1 MNRIYLI
8 LALVLA
14 VILSFYL
21 AFSFGKTEERKE
33 WEEKYALAQQ
43 EIKTLEAKAEI
54 INEVIVTKYVDKI
67 RYVEKV
73 KIQTVKE
80 FITAEADKSCTIN
93 NGFVRVHDAAAGATT
108 LTATSTD
115 ADPSSVK
122 LSNVAEVVVDNY
134 AEYNKTK
141 VQLESLQNWV
151 RDQQTLWNTK

>member
-14 VILSFYL
+14 VIFSFYL

-108 LTATSTD
+108 LTSTSTD

>member
-8 LALVLA
+8 IALVLA
-14 VILSFYL
+14 VALSFYL
-21 AFSFGKTEERKE
+21 AFSFGKTEERKA
-33 WEEKYALAQQ
+33 WELKYAIATA
-43 EIKTLEAKAEI
+43 EIKTLEANAAI
-54 INEVIVTKYVDKI
+54 INEVVVTKYVDKI
-67 RYVEKV
+67 RYVEKI
-73 KIQTVKE
+73 KIQKVKE

-108 LTATSTD
+108 VTPSSTD

-141 VQLESLQNWV
+141 VQLESLQGWV
-151 RDQQTLWNTK
+151 REQQLLWNSK

>member
-8 LALVLA
+8 IALVLA

-21 AFSFGKTEERKE
+21 AFSFGKTEERKA
-33 WEEKYALAQQ
+33 WEEKYAIAQQ

-54 INEVIVTKYVDKI
+54 INEVVVTKYVDKI
-67 RYVEKV
+67 RYVDKV

-93 NGFVRVHDAAAGATT
+93 NGFVRVHDAAAGAITVIAST
-108 LTATSTD
+108 TD
-115 ADPSSVK
+115 ADPSPVK
-122 LSNVAEVVVDNY
+122 LSNVAEVIVDNY
-134 AEYNKTK
+134 AEYNKAK

-151 RDQQTLWNTK
+151 RDQQTLWNSK

>member
-21 AFSFGKTEERKE
+21 AFSFGKTEERKA

-54 INEVIVTKYVDKI
+54 ITEVVVTKYVDKI

-108 LTATSTD
+108 LAVSSTD

-122 LSNVAEVVVDNY
+122 LSNVAETVVDNY

>member
-8 LALVLA
+8 IALVLA

-21 AFSFGKTEERKE
+21 AFSFGKTEERKA
-33 WEEKYALAQQ
+33 WEQKYALAQQ

-54 INEVIVTKYVDKI
+54 INEVVVIKYVDKI

-80 FITAEADKSCTIN
+80 YITAEADKSCTIN
-93 NGFVRVHDAAAGATT
+93 NGFVRVHDAAASATA

-151 RDQQTLWNTK
+151 RDQQLLWNTK